1 MAQIKKETVRQA
13 ILDSAYDLFKKQGYS
28 NTSVSQIA
36 GSAGVSTSNIYV
48 YFPSKLRI
56 LFAVYDP
63 WLRQRLEHLEAELK
77 SIDNAADRLRKIFR
91 AVWCDI
97 PAEDGGFPN
106 SLMQA
111 LSTGSVEQ
119 GYERDLLFESE
130 DRIAKLIARNLPG
143 GSFTS
148 EEIAYLSHV
157 IFMAHDGF
165 TINLALRGPSR
176 RIDGVIETMVSL
188 LLEKRTGA
196 EVRTAD
202 AIASG

>member
-13 ILDSAYDLFKKQGYS
+13 ILDSAYDLFKQHGYS
-28 NTSVSQIA
+28 STSVSQIA
-36 GSAGVSTSNIYV
+36 SSAGVSTSNIYV

-56 LFAVYDP
+56 LFAVYNP
-63 WLRQRLEHLEAELK
+63 WLRQRLERLESELE
-77 SIDNAADRLRKIFR
+77 SIDSPADRLRKVFR

-106 SLMQA
+106 CLMQA

-130 DRIAKLIARNLPG
+130 EKIAKLIAQNLPAA
-143 GSFTS
+143 SFTS
-148 EEIAYLSHV
+148 DEIAYLSHV
-157 IFMAHDGF
+157 VFMAHDGF
-165 TINLALRGPSR
+165 TMNFALRGPSR

-188 LLEKRTGA
+188 LLDKRAGA
-196 EVRTAD
+196 DIRAAD
-202 AIASG
+202 ATASG

>member
-1 MAQIKKETVRQA
+1 MAQIKKEAVRQA
-13 ILDSAYDLFKKQGYS
+13 ILDSAYDLFKKQGYT

-36 GSAGVSTSNIYV
+36 GLAGVSTSNIYV
-48 YFPSKLRI
+48 YFPSKLKI

-63 WLRQRLEHLEAELK
+63 WLRRSLDRLEADLEA
-77 SIDNAADRLRKIFR
+77 IDNPADRLRKIFR

-106 SLMQA
+106 CLMQA

-130 DRIAKLIARNLPG
+130 NMIAKLIAKNLPAAL
-143 GSFTS
+143 FKS

-188 LLEKRTGA
+188 LLGKRPGA
-196 EVRTAD
+196 DIRAAD
-202 AIASG
+202 VTASG